1 MKILVFGKTGQVATE
16 LAARANV
23 VTLRREDADF
33 ADPEAIIK
41 IVEDTDADVI
51 INAVAYTAVDKAEEE
66 EATATSVNGTT
77 VAQIA
82 IVAAAR
88 NIPFLHISTDY
99 VFEGGGTAPWH
110 PDDETG
116 PLSAYGRSKLIGEH
130 GVIAAGGPHVVLR
143 TSWVYSAHGNNFVKT
158 MLRLGADRDALS
170 IVNDQIGGPTE
181 AGDIADALLTIAEKF
196 IAGKGAT
203 GIYHFAGVP
212 NCSWADFADEIF
224 TQANLTVDITG
235 IPSSE
240 YPTPAVRPLN
250 SRMDCTSL
258 ETDYGIQR
266 PDWRLSL
273 SRVLATLK
281 QD

>member
-212 NCSWADFADEIF
+212 NCSWADFAYEIF